1 MPFNLVRY
9 SQQDPRWKDD
19 RIGKG
24 PGTIGYLGCALT
36 SVAMYISG
44 WGFPETPG
52 TLNKK
57 LTARGGF
64 VGEAIV
70 WAAVT
75 QLYPPIQSRGL
86 TLCYHTDAPLAQID
100 ASLTNGQPMIVEVD
114 SSPAPGLQTHW
125 VLLYA
130 RQGNDYLI
138 LDPWPYPVDTE
149 EVHLLSRF
157 GHGRSLGRA
166 IKAIAWYEHTALAA
180 PAPGEG
186 RLYVRPLPSV
196 TAGLRLRP
204 QPSLESYP
212 FAAEMPGTLLQV
224 LEEQGAA
231 RDKIGK
237 MERWLYIL
245 DPQGRRGYVAAWLV
259 EEAGVAA
266 PAASSSP
273 EPPPPPGEPQRLRVA
288 VSRQVG
294 RAGLVVRSQPSP
306 GASPVHIEKAG
317 AQLTVL
323 EPISTAIPK
332 IGVAGQWLA
341 VKATNNRRGYVL
353 AQYVELRV

>member
-1 MPFNLVRY
+1 MTFNLVRY

-36 SVAMYISG
+36 SLAMYTSG
-44 WGFPETPG
+44 WGFTETPG

-57 LTARGGF
+57 LTARNGF

-75 QLYPPIQSRGL
+75 QIYPQIKSNGL
-86 TLCYHTDAPLAQID
+86 TLCYNTNAPLAQID
-100 ASLTNGQPMIVEVD
+100 ASLAEGQPMIVEVD
-114 SSPAPGLQTHW
+114 YSPAPGLQTHW

-130 RQGNDYLI
+130 RQGSDYLI
-138 LDPWPYPVDTE
+138 LDPWPYPSDTG
-149 EVHLLSRF
+149 EVTLLSRF

-166 IKAIAWYEHTALAA
+166 IKAIAWYECTAVGA
-180 PAPGEG
+180 PVPAEG
-186 RLYVRPLPSV
+186 VLYVRPLPSV
-196 TAGLRLRP
+196 TAGLRLRT

-224 LEEQGAA
+224 LEEENEALA
-231 RDKIGK
+231 KIGK
-237 MERWLYIL
+237 MEKWLYIL

-259 EEAGVAA
+259 EKAEAAA
-266 PAASSSP
+266 PAPSSP
-273 EPPPPPGEPQRLRVA
+273 PEPQPPPGEPQRFQVA
-288 VSRQVG
+288 VSRRVG

-306 GASPVHIEKAG
+306 GASQVHIEKAG
-317 AQLTVL
+317 ARLTVL
-323 EPISTAIPK
+323 EPIGTAIPK
-332 IGVAGQWLA
+332 IGAAGQWLA
-341 VKATNNRRGYVL
+341 VKATNNQRGYVM